1 MSVKISDKITVKIET
16 VDKMYDIIKK
26 SGIEEVSFEFIVGSC
41 FPKILENIKN
51 ELHRQYTQGY
61 IDGQKEATV

>member
-16 VDKMYDIIKK
+16 VDKMYEIIKK

-41 FPKILENIKN
+41 FPNVMDNIKT
-51 ELHRQYTQGY
+51 ELHRQYTQGLRLT
-61 IDGQKEATV
+61 GV